1 MKRILTPAGTGLGAA
16 RHLVWY
22 LSYRISGTSQQVR

>member
-1 MKRILTPAGTGLGAA
+1 MKRILGPTYASVSAA

-22 LSYRISGTSQQVR
+22 LNYQISGRDHVR